1 MWTYEVV
8 SERQACP
15 RGGLN
20 HFQGHIFWVCFGQSS
35 CLAWF
40 QVRIRCIS
48 GASHVCTQLL
58 AKMHSSK
65 GACVQVDVT
74 YYGVTSPSILIS
86 KEPCVVRE
94 VSLTSKMRNMWS
106 LSLIWAGLSSS
117 LAPTISEYVSIKEK
131 PAVHPGAHLAP
142 ASDMICFQG
151 TECTLQANQGNEAFP
166 DCCHVFLPMP
176 SNIIPFS
183 RHGLAWTIRP
193 CSCHLP
199 LKDRAFFKPAT
210 ALSILS
216 FIMLCIVLLAN
227 FQCIFQARLSRFS
240 RVRLCVTPEMVAH
253 QAPPSL
259 RFSRQEHCSG
269 LPLPSPSFKG
279 DLLFE
284 KRMLH
289 LPRASILDTLI
300 E

>member
-1 MWTYEVV
+1 
-8 SERQACP
+8 
-15 RGGLN
+15 
-20 HFQGHIFWVCFGQSS
+20 
-35 CLAWF
+35 
-40 QVRIRCIS
+40 
-48 GASHVCTQLL
+48 
-58 AKMHSSK
+58 
-65 GACVQVDVT
+65 
-74 YYGVTSPSILIS
+74 
-86 KEPCVVRE
+86 
-94 VSLTSKMRNMWS
+94 
-106 LSLIWAGLSSS
+106 
-117 LAPTISEYVSIKEK
+117 
-131 PAVHPGAHLAP
+131 
-142 ASDMICFQG
+142 
-151 TECTLQANQGNEAFP
+151 
-166 DCCHVFLPMP
+166 MP

-300 E
+300 EWVNESWNYFLTLQRLSTTATLTTSGLLKGRVGPFIFWTPIAPNIFNTCRICYFIVNGYILIPSTGPVALCNHTDFLESVRKDFLKKKWIFLCFSVCSYTD